1 MNGDWIKDVIYM
13 LPIAGLIWKASNQ
26 ASQIKQNTK
35 DIETLKAESENNQK
49 QILSSLQD
57 MNKIMSQ
64 LKTDV
69 EIIKALRKEEVEK
82 IK

>member
-1 MNGDWIKDVIYM
+1 MNDWIKDVIYM
-13 LPIAGLIWKASNQ
+13 LPIAGLIWKASTQ

-82 IK
+82 TK

>member
-1 MNGDWIKDVIYM
+1 MNDWIKDVIYM
-13 LPIAGLIWKASNQ
+13 LPIAGLIWKASTQ

-35 DIETLKAESENNQK
+35 DIENLKAESENNQK
-49 QILSSLQD
+49 QILSSLQN
-57 MNKIMSQ
+57 MNQIMSQ

>member
-1 MNGDWIKDVIYM
+1 MNDWIKDVIYM

-35 DIETLKAESENNQK
+35 DIENLKAESENNQK

-57 MNKIMSQ
+57 MNRIMSQ

>member
-1 MNGDWIKDVIYM
+1 MNDWIKDVIYM
-13 LPIAGLIWKASNQ
+13 LPLAGLIWKASNQ

-35 DIETLKAESENNQK
+35 DIENLKAESENNQK